1 MKQIPICNKINDVNL
16 WNGIADS
23 HDTFPYM
30 LCELCDDSISSMVAN
45 QTEQREIF
53 ITLREN
59 AAENGQGDI
68 FVCVE
73 DTGAGIKN
81 LNACMTYASSAG
93 AETPLNRYGVALK
106 KILATFD
113 PENAHWA
120 LFTRTQEEVSN
131 GTYRRVHAPYRTSGM
146 VADICDIKED
156 PWPGRFSGT
165 GTCISFPCSRALFNT
180 SGKGYPGHDVSFIAL
195 VQCIREELAVIYAPY
210 LRNGYM
216 INIYIH
222 TAEGKRRLHQVR
234 ALEPVW
240 TSTRTVDQGTCTLD
254 LGAGPVRVQ
263 YHFGEIDNHPGTARY
278 FRKSF
283 SNAGVM
289 VYENGRMIE
298 HHIFSAIWGKE
309 HPQHNGFLAVIELD
323 VPDGSTNNALPPP
336 VPTKDKL
343 FYGDYRLAAL
353 YDWIHNHC
361 PKPSIYK
368 GTIGPKP
375 EILRCEQL
383 AGKLRE
389 KYGPQAIVIT
399 QMPVYSFIE
408 KSPPKIDIYL
418 FTGTQLTLFECKLH
432 VSQEK
437 DVFQLIM
444 YHTGAIHD
452 GLHPD
457 KLVLL
462 AERHSRG
469 TVQLAN
475 YLNTCKDTNGEHY
488 HIELK
493 RWKDYGL

>member
-1 MKQIPICNKINDVNL
+1 
-16 WNGIADS
+16 
-23 HDTFPYM
+23 
-30 LCELCDDSISSMVAN
+30 
-45 QTEQREIF
+45 
-53 ITLREN
+53 
-59 AAENGQGDI
+59 
-68 FVCVE
+68 
-73 DTGAGIKN
+73 
-81 LNACMTYASSAG
+81 
-93 AETPLNRYGVALK
+93 
-106 KILATFD
+106 
-113 PENAHWA
+113 
-120 LFTRTQEEVSN
+120 
-131 GTYRRVHAPYRTSGM
+131 M

-180 SGKGYPGHDVSFIAL
+180 SGKGYPGHDVSFIVL

-254 LGAGPVRVQ
+254 LGAGPVRIR

-383 AGKLRE
+383 ADKLRE
-389 KYGPQAIVIT
+389 MCAMGDITREEFLSDSAAIRNEISVLELQIKDLYMT
-399 QMPVYSFIE
+399 AEQQSAAFSLDFARIRETLDRWIDFSDSTISDALIE
-408 KSPPKIDIYL
+408 
-418 FTGTQLTLFECKLH
+418 
-432 VSQEK
+432 
-437 DVFQLIM
+437 
-444 YHTGAIHD
+444 
-452 GLHPD
+452 
-457 KLVLL
+457 
-462 AERHSRG
+462 
-469 TVQLAN
+469 
-475 YLNTCKDTNGEHY
+475 
-488 HIELK
+488 
-493 RWKDYGL
+493 